1 MNMNTNQKKQDKLNK
16 GIAIAV
22 AVLLALTLIVT
33 IIAFSASKRS
43 AGAGTSG
50 STKQTLK
57 TTSTMNTPSAS
68 TGTPTTPGTDGT
80 STPGT
85 QTPGDGG
92 DEPTGAEE
100 PDFVCPVSGTLVKD
114 YSADIPVFS
123 LTMEDYRVHCGLD
136 IAADAGTEVLAAA
149 SGEITKV
156 FYDPMMGQTVEITHD
171 GGYVTVYKNLQTK
184 LPEGTAE
191 GAKVT
196 VGDVIGY
203 VGDTALVEISEGP
216 HLHFEMHKDEEFMN
230 PLSKIA
236 LPEQDEGS
244 DYED

>member
-1 MNMNTNQKKQDKLNK
+1 MNMNTNQQKQDKLNK

-33 IIAFSASKRS
+33 IIAFTASKRS
-43 AGAGTSG
+43 AGAGTTAPVKLPS
-50 STKQTLK
+50 K
-57 TTSTMNTPSAS
+57 TTGTISTPNG
-68 TGTPTTPGTDGT
+68 TGNTPTTPGTDGT
-80 STPGT
+80 SAPGT
-85 QTPGDGG
+85 QTPDGG

-100 PDFVCPVSGTLVKD
+100 PDFVCPVNGTLVKD

-136 IAADAGTEVLAAA
+136 IAADAGTDVLAAA
-149 SGEITKV
+149 NGEITKV

-196 VGDVIGY
+196 AGDVIGY

-216 HLHFEMHKDEEFMN
+216 HVHFEMYKDEEIMN
-230 PLSKIA
+230 PLSKVS
-236 LPEQDEGS
+236 LPEKDAGS

>member
-1 MNMNTNQKKQDKLNK
+1 MNTNQKKQDKLNK

-50 STKQTLK
+50 PTKQTSQ
-57 TTSTMNTPSAS
+57 TTASSNTPA
-68 TGTPTTPGTDGT
+68 TPGTDGT
-80 STPGT
+80 NTPGI
-85 QTPGDGG
+85 QTPDDGG
-92 DEPTGAEE
+92 DKPTGSEE
-100 PDFVCPVSGTLVKD
+100 PSFVCPVNGALVKD
-114 YSADIPVFS
+114 YSADTPVFS

-136 IAADAGTEVLAAA
+136 IAADAGTDVLAAA

-156 FYDPMMGQTVEITHD
+156 FYDPMMGQTVEITHS

-191 GAKVT
+191 GAHVT

-216 HLHFEMHKDEEFMN
+216 HLHFEMHKDEENMN
-230 PLSKIA
+230 PLSKIS
-236 LPEQDEGS
+236 LPVKDEGS

>member
-1 MNMNTNQKKQDKLNK
+1 MNTNQKKQDKLNK

-22 AVLLALTLIVT
+22 ASLLGLTLIIT
-33 IIAFSASKRS
+33 IIAFSAGKQSS
-43 AGAGTSG
+43 GGGTSG
-50 STKQTLK
+50 STKK
-57 TTSTMNTPSAS
+57 PSYTTAS
-68 TGTPTTPGTDGT
+68 TTATASPGTDGT
-80 STPGT
+80 VAPGTDAPGT
-85 QTPGDGG
+85 QNPGDSG
-92 DEPTGAEE
+92 DKPTGNKE
-100 PDFVCPVSGTLVKD
+100 PSFVCPANGTLVKN

-136 IAADAGTEVLAAA
+136 IAADAGTDVLAAA

-184 LPEGTAE
+184 LPAGTAV
-191 GAKVT
+191 GARVT

-216 HLHFEMHKDEEFMN
+216 HLHFEMYKDEENMN
-230 PLSKIA
+230 PLSKIT
-236 LPEQDEGS
+236 LPEKDSGS

>member
-1 MNMNTNQKKQDKLNK
+1 MNTNQKKQDKLNK

-33 IIAFSASKRS
+33 IIAFSAGKQSS
-43 AGAGTSG
+43 GGGT
-50 STKQTLK
+50 
-57 TTSTMNTPSAS
+57 SAS
-68 TGTPTTPGTDGT
+68 TKKTYSTTASATTQTSQSTNGTVAPGTD
-80 STPGT
+80 TPGV
-85 QTPGDGG
+85 GG
-92 DEPTGAEE
+92 DKPTVGETIS
-100 PDFVCPVSGTLVKD
+100 FICPANGTLVKD
-114 YSADIPVFS
+114 YSADVPVFS

-136 IAADAGTEVLAAA
+136 IAADAGTDVLAAA
-149 SGEITKV
+149 SGEITRV

-191 GAKVT
+191 GARVT

-216 HLHFEMHKDEEFMN
+216 HLHFEMYKDEENMN
-230 PLSKIA
+230 PLSKIT
-236 LPEQDEGS
+236 LSEKDSGS